1 VNYYESEI
9 MGREHR
15 NDLFREVEQ
24 EYLAKLALQG
34 QCRRDS
40 VFGRALLILGRRLVA
55 LGARLEEKHGGAADL
70 PALGSAGSRPA

>member
-1 VNYYESEI
+1 MNYYESEI
-9 MGREHR
+9 IARGHR
-15 NDLFREVEQ
+15 NDLLREVEQ

-34 QCRRDS
+34 HSQRDS

-55 LGARLEEKHGGAADL
+55 LGARLEEEHGGAAEL